1 MGDRSSTTLD
11 PIVVYEN
18 CTKLE
23 SDFPTA
29 VSGVSN
35 KLSQAMII
43 ARGMVSTWREIFA
56 HIT

>member
-43 ARGMVSTWREIFA
+43 ARGMVST
-56 HIT
+56 